1 MLLLK
6 FIDQN
11 KAYFRLQRR
20 IILLNHKKILIITFL
35 ILLLFSQLGAAQ
47 QYKLNVGDEIG
58 ISVWGHPDLSRE
70 TAIDPDGSISYP
82 LLGTIKAEGK
92 TTAEIKNELRESL
105 KEYIKNPE
113 VSVSL
118 LSYRQLKIIVM
129 GEVKQEG
136 SFELRADNRIL
147 DVISLAGG
155 ITEMAAAEKT
165 SLQRD
170 GEKIEINLKKLLKGE
185 NLEDNLLLKNNDQ
198 LYIPEK
204 EMKIASIQ
212 GEIRNPGRYELELDE
227 EIRLNDLLAEA
238 GSVTENAGEYIRIIS
253 DDEPAEYKVEDTLA
267 SKRDANPVI
276 KDGDSVYIPSA
287 VEEVTILGEIR
298 SPGSYEWHDE
308 LRLANLIA
316 QAGNTSDRANL
327 ENIRL
332 VNRDGQLREINME
345 EFFEENQ
352 MSANPRLKPGDL
364 VMIGEK
370 SSIDWSEVFFF
381 FGGFNSIKNF
391 FDW

>member
-1 MLLLK
+1 
-6 FIDQN
+6 
-11 KAYFRLQRR
+11 
-20 IILLNHKKILIITFL
+20 LNHKKILIITFL

>member
-1 MLLLK
+1 MNHTKILILTFL
-6 FIDQN
+6 
-11 KAYFRLQRR
+11 
-20 IILLNHKKILIITFL
+20 IILLFA
-35 ILLLFSQLGAAQ
+35 QLGAAQ
-47 QYKLNVGDEIG
+47 QYKLNVGDQIG

-70 TAIDPDGSISYP
+70 TSIDPDGSISYP

-92 TTAEIKNELRESL
+92 TTAEIKNELHESL
-105 KEYIKNPE
+105 KKYIKNPV
-113 VSVSL
+113 VSVNL
-118 LSYRQLKIIVM
+118 LSYQKLKINVM
-129 GEVKQEG
+129 GEVKQAG
-136 SFELRADNRIL
+136 SFELRADNRVL

-165 SLQRD
+165 ILQRD
-170 GEKIEINLKKLLKGE
+170 GEKIAINLEKMIKGE
-185 NLEDNLLLKNNDQ
+185 DMTDNYLLKNNDQ

-204 EMKIASIQ
+204 EMKTAFIQ
-212 GEIRNPGRYELELDE
+212 GEIRNPGSYQLDLDE
-227 EIRLNDLLAEA
+227 EIRLNELLAEA
-238 GSVTENAGEYIRIIS
+238 GSITENAGDYIRIIS
-253 DDEPAEYKVEDTLA
+253 NDQPHEFQIEETLA
-267 SKRDANPVI
+267 AKRNANPVI

-332 VNRDGQLREINME
+332 VNKNGQLQEINME

-352 MSANPRLKPGDL
+352 MSANPRLQPGDL

-381 FGGFNSIKNF
+381 FGGFNSIKDF